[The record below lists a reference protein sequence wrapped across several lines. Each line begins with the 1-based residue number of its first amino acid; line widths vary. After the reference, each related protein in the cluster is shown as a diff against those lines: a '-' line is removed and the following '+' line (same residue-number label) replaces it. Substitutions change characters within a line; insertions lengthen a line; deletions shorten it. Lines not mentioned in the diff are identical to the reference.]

1 MSNQKLIKV
10 AKEFNVGLTSIVETL
25 HGKGFQVEAKPMA
38 DVSDEMYAVL
48 KTVYKLDL
56 ETKQQADQLS
66 RPTIA
71 RPTVS
76 IPSLAPMPQMPPRSA
91 PVPVPPP
98 VVAVAPTPPPVVAP
112 APPPPAPVVEEK
124 KMSDAPV
131 WDAPV
136 SQQKEDVITAADS
149 NRGKIGLNIVGKI
162 DLNPLKPSKVEAPT
176 PPENRE
182 AEAPKKRPTMIVERH
197 KPAPVVE
204 GTPENIEE
212 IDPESEVIRAKAD
225 DLRGLRILGKVDL
238 NKFKAPAPAPRER
251 GGVQTGRRDGR
262 GGQVG
267 TGDRRDPNR
276 PRPTG
281 PGGENRPAGGG
292 PRTPGSGNPNDPN
305 RERRPR
311 KTVTGQP
318 VGAGAIKTSLDSA
331 KEATGRKVNRRDD
344 GPKEISKKQID
355 DQIRQTMA
363 RLGVGKSKTRQKVR
377 RDKRDLMREKAEMA
391 EMERQGDSKLQVTEF
406 ISASELAGLLDVTP
420 AQVVAACFSLGVIV
434 SINQRLD
441 AEIIELIAN
450 EFGHEVE
457 FISAEAQVE
466 VAEDEVDNPEDLR
479 SRQPVVV
486 VMGHVDHGKT
496 SLLDHIRK
504 ANVASGEAGGI
515 TQHIGAYE
523 VTMAD
528 NRKITFLDTPGHEA
542 FTAMRAR
549 GAKVTDVAIIV
560 IAADDN
566 IMPQTREA
574 ISHAQAAGVKM
585 IFAINKID
593 KPGADAERIK
603 GELAQM
609 NLLVED
615 WGGTYQNQDIS
626 AKLGTNIDKLLEK
639 VALESDILE
648 LKANP
653 SRRAFGT
660 VLEASLEKGRG
671 YVAKV
676 LIQNGTLRE
685 GDPILAGE
693 YSGKVKALFNE
704 LGKRV
709 KEVGPAQPTLV
720 LGLVGAPQAGEN
732 LKVTHDEAEAKAIAA
747 KRAQIIREQT
757 TRSSKRISL
766 DEIGRRHAHG
776 SFKELKLIVKGDVD
790 GSVEALSD
798 SLIKLSVES
807 IKVTVLHKAVGQ
819 IVESDILLA
828 SASDAIVIGFNVR
841 PSINARKLAEK
852 EGVEIKNYSIIYE
865 AIDEIKAAMEGM
877 LEPTKEEKII
887 GNVEIR
893 EVFKITKVGT
903 VAGCFVVEGK
913 ILRNSNIRI
922 IRDGIVVYPVRE
934 GVHGKLGS
942 LKRFK
947 EDVKEVKN
955 NFECGLTIDNF
966 NEMKA
971 GDIVEAYEVTEV
983 RQTL

>member
-1 MSNQKLIKV
+1 MSSQKLIKV
-10 AKEFNVGLTSIVETL
+10 AKEFNVGLSSIVETL

-76 IPSLAPMPQMPPRSA
+76 IPSLAPLPQMPSRTAA
-91 PVPVPPP
+91 PPPPVPVVAPVPPP
-98 VVAVAPTPPPVVAP
+98 P
-112 APPPPAPVVEEK
+112 PPPPAPPAQPEPVVEVK
-124 KMSDAPV
+124 KEVSSAPV
-131 WDAPV
+131 WDAPI
-136 SQQKEDVITAADS
+136 SETKDDIITAADS
-149 NRGKIGLNIVGKI
+149 ARGKVGLNIVGKI
-162 DLNPLKPSKVEAPT
+162 DLNPPKPAPKPEAKKAEP
-176 PPENRE
+176 E
-182 AEAPKKRPTMIVERH
+182 AEAPKKRPTMIVEKA
-197 KPAPVVE
+197 KPAPVPTPIVPEETVE
-204 GTPENIEE
+204 T
-212 IDPESEVIRAKAD
+212 DPESEVIRAKAD

-251 GGVQTGRRDGR
+251 NTGGAGQTGRRDDRR
-262 GGQVG
+262 GGQG
-267 TGDRRDPNR
+267 GQGDRRDPNR
-276 PRPTG
+276 PRPVGTG
-281 PGGENRPAGGG
+281 ADGRPAG
-292 PRTPGSGNPNDPN
+292 GNPNDPN

-311 KTVTGQP
+311 KTVVGQP

-344 GPKEISKKQID
+344 STGPKEISQKQID

-363 RLGVGKSKTRQKVR
+363 RLGVGKSNKRQKVR
-377 RDKRDLMREKAEMA
+377 RDKRDLMREKAEKA
-391 EMERQGDSKLQVTEF
+391 ELLSQGDSRLQVTEF
-406 ISASELAGLLDVTP
+406 ISASELASLLEVTP

-466 VAEDEVDNPEDLR
+466 IAEDEEDNPEDLR
-479 SRQPVVV
+479 PRQPVVV

-523 VTMAD
+523 VTLAEG
-528 NRKITFLDTPGHEA
+528 RKITFLDTPGHEA

-593 KPGADAERIK
+593 KPGADPERIK
-603 GELAQM
+603 NELAQM

-653 SRRAFGT
+653 SRRAYGT

-676 LIQNGTLRE
+676 LIQNGTLKE

-720 LGLVGAPQAGEN
+720 LGLIGAPQAGEN
-732 LKVTHDEAEAKAIAA
+732 LKVTHDEAEAKMIAA
-747 KRAQIIREQT
+747 KRAQILREQT

-766 DEIGRRHAHG
+766 DEIGRRLALG

-807 IKVTVLHKAVGQ
+807 IQVNVLHKAVGQ

-877 LEPTKEEKII
+877 LEPTKEEKVI

-922 IRDGIVVYPVRE
+922 IRDGIVIYPTRE

-966 NEMKA
+966 NDMKP
-971 GDIVEAYEVTEV
+971 GDMVEAYEVTEV